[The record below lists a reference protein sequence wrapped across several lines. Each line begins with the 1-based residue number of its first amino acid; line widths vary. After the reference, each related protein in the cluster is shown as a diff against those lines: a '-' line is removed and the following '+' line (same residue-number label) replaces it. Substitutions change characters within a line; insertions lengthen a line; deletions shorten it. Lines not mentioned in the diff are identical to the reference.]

1 MYRLDWIEQLKLK
14 TAEMPKPRQ
23 VAVVSPAVWN
33 LGWTSLL
40 TDVSAEMVNS
50 VIPVYLVLHLHL
62 SPLRYGA
69 IDGIYNGFAVVLL
82 SLIAGLA
89 ADRGRRHKQIAVAGY
104 GLSTL
109 CKIALLF
116 VGGAWTAIMGVMA
129 LDRAGKGI
137 RTAPRDALISLHT
150 RSESLATAFAAHR
163 ALDAGGMLLGP
174 IVAFGVLWVVPNSFD
189 AVWIASFAF
198 GILGVAVLVLF
209 VPEPDYVESR
219 STASLLLTSAFRLFR
234 SPRFSA
240 LAICAFGL
248 ALATISD
255 AFVYLQLQKKS
266 GTDSSFFPLFYVLTA
281 AAYMLLSLP
290 AGRLGDRYGR
300 LPVFLSG
307 YVVLA
312 VMYFVLHLVSTVG
325 SGGLIAFVVS
335 LGAYYAVTEGI
346 LMAMASAIIPPEFRT
361 SGIALI
367 ATCVGLGKLGSSL
380 LFGYAWHTLGADT
393 AVWCFAFGLVVC
405 VVGAILM
412 LRGRDY
418 EKLDA

>member
-1 MYRLDWIEQLKLK
+1 
-14 TAEMPKPRQ
+14 
-23 VAVVSPAVWN
+23 VWN

-418 EKLDA
+418 AKLNA